1 MIYRQI
7 GDSGVKLSI
16 VGLGGH
22 EYLPDGRSR
31 GFNDAPERAT
41 LPGVVLEG
49 FGQEQRRALI
59 RYCYTQGI
67 NFFDAT
73 MDSEKESVGR
83 NLEELP
89 PPYPVYVQTRPEGL
103 VYGRDPYNRGMA
115 DYATLKAEVQR
126 GLGLLRRERL
136 DFLNLAFMRS
146 ALEHDP
152 DYLKKL
158 GDNVARLKEE
168 GLIRFACLDT
178 FSGEWTYL
186 QGVEAGFFDATFVN
200 FNLANDGA
208 LRAFFPAAQAVG
220 MAVFVREVFMK
231 GQLFHMGDEVGLT
244 DRGRLAQAALKWNL
258 APHRNAGAAT
268 LAVVGAKDAAQMA
281 GNLAVLEDLALND
294 EDEAMIATLKTSS
307 LFQEYRSQRRAQ
319 FFEE

>member
-7 GDSGVKLSI
+7 GDSEVDVSI

-31 GFNDAPERAT
+31 GFNDAPDRAA
-41 LPGVVLEG
+41 LPGVVLDG
-49 FGQEQRRALI
+49 YGLAQRQDLI

-73 MDSEKESVGR
+73 MDSEKDSVGR

-89 PPYPVYVQTRPEGL
+89 PPYEVYVQTRPEGL
-103 VYGRDPYNRGMA
+103 VYGRDPFNAKMA
-115 DYATLKAEVQR
+115 QYEVLKAEVLR
-126 GLGLLRRERL
+126 GLGLLRRKRL
-136 DFLNLAFMRS
+136 DFLNLAFMRP

-152 DYLKKL
+152 DYLRKL
-158 GDNVARLKEE
+158 GENMTRLKAE

-186 QGVEAGFFDATFVN
+186 QGVAAGFFDGMFVN

-208 LRAFFPAAQAVG
+208 LRAVFPTAQEAG
-220 MAVFVREVFMK
+220 LAVFVRECFMK
-231 GQLFHMGDEVGLT
+231 GELFHMGDEVGLT
-244 DRGRLAQAALKWNL
+244 DRGRLAQTALKWNL
-258 APHRNAGAAT
+258 NQAGVT
-268 LAVVGAKDAAQMA
+268 MAVVGAKDADQMA
-281 GNLAVLEDLALND
+281 SNLAVLEDLALND
-294 EDEAMIATLKTSS
+294 EDEAIIARLRTSPR
-307 LFQEYRSQRRAQ
+307 FQDYRAKRRRQ
-319 FFEE
+319 FFAIE

>member
-1 MIYRQI
+1 
-7 GDSGVKLSI
+7 

-31 GFNDAPERAT
+31 GFNDAPDRAT

-49 FGQEQRRALI
+49 YGLAQRQDLI
-59 RYCYTQGI
+59 RYCYQAGI

-73 MDSEKESVGR
+73 MDSEKDSVGR

-89 PPYPVYVQTRPEGL
+89 PPYEVYVQTRPEGL
-103 VYGRDPYNRGMA
+103 VYGRDPFNAKMA
-115 DYATLKAEVQR
+115 HYETLKAEVQR
-126 GLGLLRRERL
+126 GLSLLRRERL
-136 DFLNLAFMRS
+136 DFLNLAFMRP

-152 DYLKKL
+152 DYLRKL
-158 GDNVARLKEE
+158 GDNVARLKAE

-186 QGVEAGFFDATFVN
+186 QGVAAGFFDAMFIN

-208 LRAFFPAAQAVG
+208 QRAVFPAAQEAG
-220 MAVFVREVFMK
+220 MAVFVRECFMK
-231 GQLFHMGDEVGLT
+231 GELFHMGDEVGLT

-258 APHRNAGAAT
+258 NQAGVT
-268 LAVVGAKDAAQMA
+268 MAVVGAKDADQMA
-281 GNLAVLEDLALND
+281 SNLAVLEDLALND
-294 EDEAMIATLKTSS
+294 EDEAIIAQLRTSS
-307 LFQEYRSQRRAQ
+307 RFQDYRAKRRAQ
-319 FFEE
+319 FFETE